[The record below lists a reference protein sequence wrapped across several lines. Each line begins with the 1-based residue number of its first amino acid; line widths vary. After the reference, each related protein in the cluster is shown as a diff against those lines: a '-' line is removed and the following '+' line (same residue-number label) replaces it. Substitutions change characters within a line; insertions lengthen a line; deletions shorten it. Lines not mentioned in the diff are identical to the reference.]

1 MFGLEILD
9 VVIGLMFVYLL
20 LSLLA
25 TALNEYISAVLNL
38 RGRELARGLGRLLD
52 DLDEKGAVQNALDGV
67 GKKLTTQSALLTE
80 QLYNHRLIRP
90 YATRRGRLGRFLL
103 KIRGQDE
110 KPRLPSYMPARTF
123 ALALLDLLG
132 VDDKIAKQDNL
143 FTAPEGKTLAGAATE
158 AEKNA
163 LTAEATAR
171 SANTKEALQA
181 AADARLIAT
190 RAKLAQV
197 LVILRQQSSRD
208 LTEHLGTLGT
218 LPQADKLASALQVQV
233 AGLLADSQ
241 TQLQKLHDGVEIWFN
256 NSMDRVSGAYK
267 RNIQGWLFA
276 IGLLIASCSNAD
288 TIDMWRRLS
297 ANDKIRDGMAAR
309 AIASVGVLDS
319 VVRPPIRSDTGRTD
333 SVALALLASGPRQNS
348 LTNAGTGAPRDSVA
362 NTGTQTTT
370 DTVPRTGAA
379 SGGTAAGAE
388 KGGTGNQGTATS
400 STKMDSTKTD
410 STKPRTPLDSA
421 QFNYKTSRAR
431 LDSLELKLGWTRENL
446 QSIGLVNSARARRDS
461 IARVR
466 GDSIKRASG
475 NQRRKSSLARL
486 RTTLNTAP
494 SDTAKHALRDSINAV
509 EQESIADS
517 IAAAGARERN
527 WRDGLNVWAPFT
539 HPAPFFGKLLGLL
552 LTAIAISLGAP
563 FWFDMLNK
571 VISIRGAG
579 RSPEEKPKS
588 PQAPAKRAGEE
599 RPK

>member
-25 TALNEYISAVLNL
+25 TALNEYVSAVLNL

-67 GKKLTTQSALLTE
+67 GKKLTTSSALLTE

-90 YATRRGRLGRFLL
+90 YATRRGRFGRFLL
-103 KIRGQDE
+103 KIRGLDE

-123 ALALLDLLG
+123 ALALLDILG
-132 VDDKIAKQDNL
+132 VDDKGPKLEKL
-143 FTAPEGKTLAGAATE
+143 FTPPEGKTLAEVAAE

-163 LTAEATAR
+163 LDAEATAAK
-171 SANTKEALQA
+171 ANTREALQA
-181 AADARLIAT
+181 AADARLTAT
-190 RAKLAQV
+190 RARLTQV
-197 LVILRQQSSRD
+197 LAVLQQQSSRD
-208 LTEHLGTLGT
+208 LTEHLGTLGA

-267 RNIQGWLFA
+267 RTIQGWLFA

-288 TIDMWRRLS
+288 TIDMWRRL
-297 ANDKIRDGMAAR
+297 ATNDTIRDGMAAR

-319 VVRPPIRSDTGRTD
+319 VSRPPVQSGTATTG
-333 SVALALLASGPRQNS
+333 SAPGASGTAQNS
-348 LTNAGTGAPRDSVA
+348 PATGVAGTPRDSVA
-362 NTGTQTTT
+362 TTGAQTTI
-370 DTVPRTGAA
+370 DTVPRT
-379 SGGTAAGAE
+379 SGGAGSAAPGAE
-388 KGGTGNQGTATS
+388 KGGDANQGNASART
-400 STKMDSTKTD
+400 DSTKTD

-421 QFNYKTSRAR
+421 QFNYRLARAR
-431 LDSLELKLGWTRENL
+431 LDSLELKLGWTTDDA
-446 QSIGLVNSARARRDS
+446 VRARLIR
-461 IARVR
+461 
-466 GDSIKRASG
+466 
-475 NQRRKSSLARL
+475 
-486 RTTLNTAP
+486 
-494 SDTAKHALRDSINAV
+494 
-509 EQESIADS
+509 ADS
-517 IAAAGARERN
+517 TSTGRYERNAAGIVRRPLTWIETK
-527 WRDGLNVWAPFT
+527 LAPDKHHADLF
-539 HPAPFFGKLLGLL
+539 PFDTGPSWSKLLGLL

-579 RSPEEKPKS
+579 RSPEEKAKS